1 MTASSLA
8 QVIVAGIAMGA
19 IYTLMALGFTILF
32 NAMGVIN
39 FAQGDIL
46 MLGAVFG
53 YTAYVQWHLDF
64 FLTFVVGAL
73 GAAAVGLLMNWL
85 IFRPLLGHPPLN
97 SVIAT
102 IGASILIR
110 AVGLIVWGSQ
120 ALYFPPVMGSQ
131 PLNIFGVSILPY
143 YLWALV
149 IALLCI
155 AGMQAFFRYT
165 RTGKAM
171 RATAQSRDA
180 AALQGIPVHRMDALA
195 SAISAGLS
203 GIGGVLVA
211 PIFFVQTSMGALAGL
226 KGFAAAVFGGLGSIP
241 GAILGGIGLGV
252 AENLSA
258 TLISSTYRDA
268 VAFVILLAI
277 LFWRPSG
284 LLGRSK

>member
-1 MTASSLA
+1 MVDTLA

-39 FAQGDIL
+39 FAQGDLL

-53 YTAYVQWHLDF
+53 YTAFTQWHLDF
-64 FLTFVVGAL
+64 FLSIVV
-73 GAAAVGLLMNWL
+73 AAVETALVGLVMNRL
-85 IFRPLLGHPPLN
+85 IFRPLLNHPPLN
-97 SVIAT
+97 TVIAT
-102 IGASILIR
+102 IGASTFIR
-110 AVGLIVWGSQ
+110 AIALIVWGSQ
-120 ALYFPPVMGSQ
+120 ALYFPPVSGSQ
-131 PLNIFGVSILPY
+131 PIHLFGVSLLPY
-143 YLWALV
+143 YIWV
-149 IALLCI
+149 VGISVLCI
-155 AGMQAFFRYT
+155 AAMQLFFRYT

-180 AALQGIPVHRMDALA
+180 AALMGIPVHRMDNWA
-195 SAISAGLS
+195 SALSAGLS
-203 GIGGVLVA
+203 GIGGILVA
-211 PIFFVQTSMGALAGL
+211 PIFFVQTNMGALAGL

-241 GAILGGIGLGV
+241 GAILGGTSLGIT
-252 AENLSA
+252 ENLSA

-268 VAFVILLAI
+268 VAFVILLLV